1 MIIKTTSRAVLREW
15 LASIERQGYTRV
27 GGFEIDLSE
36 DGRNIIEIDKEF
48 GIYSVK
54 KCEFVNKNS

>member
-1 MIIKTTSRAVLREW
+1 MIIKTTSRAVLRDW

-27 GGFEIDLSE
+27 GGFELDLSE
-36 DGRNIIEIDKEF
+36 DGRNIIEIDKDF

-54 KCEFVNKNS
+54 SIKNT

>member
-27 GGFEIDLSE
+27 GWFELDLSE

-54 KCEFVNKNS
+54 SIKNT